1 MVGDRVVVGYVV
13 GASADIWRSRW
24 RSRWCGLEPVTMG
37 VWQEGCEPRGSADW
51 KNTIEV
57 FHTAGEPPRT
67 GRTLRTASGWVQNT
81 SHAAAKTTR
90 P

>member
-24 RSRWCGLEPVTMG
+24 CGLEPATMG

-51 KNTIEV
+51 KNTIAV
-57 FHTAGEPPRT
+57 YDTAGEPRDT
-67 GRTLRTASGWVQNT
+67 TRSAARTLAS
-81 SHAAAKTTR
+81 R
-90 P
+90 PA

>member
-24 RSRWCGLEPVTMG
+24 CGLEPATMG

-51 KNTIEV
+51 KKQRPV
-57 FHTAGEPPRT
+57 SGMPRP
-67 GRTLRTASGWVQNT
+67 AC
-81 SHAAAKTTR
+81 